1 MYLSQIALFTFLID
15 LEKKNY
21 SEREQTLWKIALCFR
36 PLLFFIQV
44 KLGKMISFMG
54 SWLP

>member
-21 SEREQTLWKIALCFR
+21 SEREQALWKIALCFR

-44 KLGKMISFMG
+44 KLSKMISFMG